1 MHILVIEDDAEVR
14 NMVCK
19 MLSAEKYDVV
29 SAVNGREGI
38 ELMRNKSN
46 IDLVIT
52 DLFMP
57 EKEGL
62 ETIRELKRDFSTI
75 KILAISGGG
84 RDKAQDF
91 LMTAEILG
99 ADLTLG
105 KPFVKQELLDA
116 VHDLSSS
123 Q

>member
-1 MHILVIEDDAEVR
+1 
-14 NMVCK
+14 MVCK
-19 MLSAEKYDVV
+19 MLSAEGYEVV

-91 LMTAEILG
+91 LMTAAILG